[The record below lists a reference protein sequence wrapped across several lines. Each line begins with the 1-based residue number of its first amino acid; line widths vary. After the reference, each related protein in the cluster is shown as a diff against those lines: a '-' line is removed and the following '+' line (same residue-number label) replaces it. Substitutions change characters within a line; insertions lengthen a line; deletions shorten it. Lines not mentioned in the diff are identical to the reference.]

1 MKNWPQY
8 QERTFVIPAGG
19 AVEWNRYGDAF
30 GCLDATGDFFVKFDS
45 QPRTQFR
52 KGLTFEA
59 PEKFNQVR
67 LENRSE
73 NELRVEVFAAQ
84 GQLRD
89 ARLTLPADLE
99 AFTGAARVIT
109 SSKVEVGSG
118 ERIQIAPSN
127 ADRVELLVTNMG
139 SSPVFLGDDSV
150 VWGQGLPL
158 AAGSTATL
166 NIQTEIYA
174 YAQAA
179 GIQTLAILE
188 TEK

>member
-1 MKNWPQY
+1 MSSWPQY

-30 GCLDATGDFFVKFDS
+30 GCLHATGEFFVQFDN

-52 KGLTFEA
+52 QGLTFEA
-59 PEKFNQVR
+59 PEKFSQV
-67 LENRSE
+67 LITNRSE

-109 SSKVEVGSG
+109 SSKVQVGSG

-127 ADRVELLVTNMG
+127 SDRVEMLVTNMG
-139 SSPVFLGDDSV
+139 ASPVFLGDDSV
-150 VWGQGLPL
+150 IWAQGLPL
-158 AAGSTATL
+158 ASGSTATL

-179 GIQTLAILE
+179 GIQTLSILE